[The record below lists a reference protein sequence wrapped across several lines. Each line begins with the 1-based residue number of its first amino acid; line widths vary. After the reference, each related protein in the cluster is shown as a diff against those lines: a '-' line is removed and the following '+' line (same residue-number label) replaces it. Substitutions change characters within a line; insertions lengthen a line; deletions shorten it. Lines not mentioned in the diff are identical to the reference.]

1 MLPRRHGSPH
11 TLAPLAP
18 HELTP
23 DPVSGQSGRTALHY
37 GCKKGHATVVRLLL
51 AAKADIL
58 SKDGQGLTPKELATK
73 NSKDQVVAIMD
84 DFEKH
89 RSTLVWVSQKSAW
102 LGMANARLRA
112 NTAAA
117 GLPEKLWVDVVAK
130 VSKLHVQRPKN
141 DVICRFH
148 WRGTLAL
155 QQGFD
160 WRISQLQPPPA
171 QKPEAQADS
180 ATPPAATPAEGAE
193 ADAKKSEDGA
203 AGDTA
208 ETKDKDTEKTESST
222 IKQES
227 PKKGSAG
234 RKRKDKEEAAEPAK
248 RSRR

>member
-1 MLPRRHGSPH
+1 
-11 TLAPLAP
+11 
-18 HELTP
+18 
-23 DPVSGQSGRTALHY
+23 VWGQSGRTALHY

-58 SKDGQGLTPKELATK
+58 SKDGKGLTPKELATK

-117 GLPEKLWVDVVAK
+117 GLPEKVWLDVVAK
-130 VSKLHVQRPKN
+130 VSKAHVQRPAN

-160 WRISQLQPPPA
+160 WRISQLQPQPALKSEAETDGAKASAATAAEGTAADA
-171 QKPEAQADS
+171 QKNES
-180 ATPPAATPAEGAE
+180 ESEG
-193 ADAKKSEDGA
+193 GA

-208 ETKDKDTEKTESST
+208 EKKDEAAAETESSPV
-222 IKQES
+222 KEEGAQ
-227 PKKGSAG
+227 KGAAG

>member
-1 MLPRRHGSPH
+1 MPCTFCRD
-11 TLAPLAP
+11 T
-18 HELTP
+18 
-23 DPVSGQSGRTALHY
+23 QSGRTALHY

-58 SKDGQGLTPKELATK
+58 SKDGNGLTPKELATK

-112 NTAAA
+112 DTAAA
-117 GLPEKLWVDVVAK
+117 GLVEKHWLQVVAK
-130 VSKLHVQRPKN
+130 VSQAHTQRPAN

-155 QQGFD
+155 QQGFA
-160 WRISQLQPPPA
+160 WRISQLQPRPA
-171 QKPEAQADS
+171 PKEPEQEAAKESAAKDGDADVKKEKGDAKETEGS
-180 ATPPAATPAEGAE
+180 PVKEEGA
-193 ADAKKSEDGA
+193 
-203 AGDTA
+203 
-208 ETKDKDTEKTESST
+208 
-222 IKQES
+222 
-227 PKKGSAG
+227 KKGG
-234 RKRKDKEEAAEPAK
+234 RKRKDKDGDAEPAK

>member
-1 MLPRRHGSPH
+1 M
-11 TLAPLAP
+11 
-18 HELTP
+18 
-23 DPVSGQSGRTALHY
+23 
-37 GCKKGHATVVRLLL
+37 VRLLL

-130 VSKLHVQRPKN
+130 VSKLHVQRPNN

-160 WRISQLQPPPA
+160 WRISQLQPRPA
-171 QKPEAQADS
+171 PNPEAEADG
-180 ATPPAATPAEGAE
+180 AKAPAATPAEGAE
-193 ADAKKSEDGA
+193 ADAKKSEDIA
-203 AGDTA
+203 AGSTA
-208 ETKDKDTEKTESST
+208 ETNDQKNDKTETSPV

>member
-1 MLPRRHGSPH
+1 M
-11 TLAPLAP
+11 
-18 HELTP
+18 
-23 DPVSGQSGRTALHY
+23 
-37 GCKKGHATVVRLLL
+37 VRLLL

-58 SKDGQGLTPKELATK
+58 SKDGNGLTPKELATK

-117 GLPEKLWVDVVAK
+117 GLTEKDWLSVVAK
-130 VSKLHVQRPKN
+130 VSRAHVRRPAN

-155 QQGFD
+155 QQGFF
-160 WRISQLQPPPA
+160 WRISQLQPRPA
-171 QKPEAQADS
+171 PKPEPDTAKQS
-180 ATPPAATPAEGAE
+180 AATPGKGAE
-193 ADAKKSEDGA
+193 TDAQKDKGAGEAADGA
-203 AGDTA
+203 GENQDA
-208 ETKDKDTEKTESST
+208 EEDSSPV
-222 IKQES
+222 KEEGV
-227 PKKGSAG
+227 KKGAG
-234 RKRKDKEEAAEPAK
+234 RKRKDKDDAEPAK